1 MGHETGFPDVFINV
15 NGVRARCRQAGQ
27 GGPPVVLIHGLGDMA
42 ALSSFFTR
50 VR

>member
-15 NGVRARCRQAGQ
+15 NGVRTRCRQAGQ

-42 ALSSFFTR
+42 ALSSFSPR